1 MYFILSMVNPWE
13 CDEKAISGFVSQIIF
28 EILGA
33 SWDILLDS
41 SVYIL
46 GGILI
51 AGVLKVM
58 LSPELIVNHL
68 GRGRYTS
75 VVKAAFFG
83 IPLPL

>member
-1 MYFILSMVNPWE
+1 MVELVLEILS
-13 CDEKAISGFVSQIIF
+13 
-28 EILGA
+28 A

-68 GRGRYTS
+68 GKGRFIS

>member
-1 MYFILSMVNPWE
+1 MLQILAEIFI
-13 CDEKAISGFVSQIIF
+13 
-28 EILGA
+28 A
-33 SWDILLDS
+33 SWEILLDS

-51 AGVLKVM
+51 AGLLKVL

-68 GRGRYTS
+68 GRGKYSS

>member
-1 MYFILSMVNPWE
+1 MVEILY
-13 CDEKAISGFVSQIIF
+13 

-33 SWDILLDS
+33 SWEILLDS

-51 AGVLKVM
+51 AGVLKVL

-68 GRGRYTS
+68 GKGRYTS

>member
-13 CDEKAISGFVSQIIF
+13 CEIIF

>member
-1 MYFILSMVNPWE
+1 VEIVN
-13 CDEKAISGFVSQIIF
+13 
-28 EILGA
+28 EILVA
-33 SWDILLDS
+33 SWEILLDS

-58 LSPELIVNHL
+58 LNPETIANHL
-68 GRGRYTS
+68 GKGRYTS
-75 VVKAAFFG
+75 VAKAAFFG

>member
-1 MYFILSMVNPWE
+1 MVDILNE
-13 CDEKAISGFVSQIIF
+13 IF
-28 EILGA
+28 SA

-68 GRGRYTS
+68 GKGRYAS
-75 VVKAAFFG
+75 VAKAAFFG

>member
-1 MYFILSMVNPWE
+1 MVDIVN
-13 CDEKAISGFVSQIIF
+13 

-58 LSPELIVNHL
+58 ISPELIVNHL
-68 GRGRYTS
+68 GKGRYTS
-75 VVKAAFFG
+75 VMKAAFFG

>member
-1 MYFILSMVNPWE
+1 MV
-13 CDEKAISGFVSQIIF
+13 DIIN
-28 EILGA
+28 EILNA
-33 SWDILLDS
+33 SWEILLDS

-51 AGVLKVM
+51 AGILKVV

-68 GRGRYTS
+68 GKGRYTS

>member
-1 MYFILSMVNPWE
+1 MLQIFAEIFI
-13 CDEKAISGFVSQIIF
+13 
-28 EILGA
+28 A
-33 SWDILLDS
+33 SWEILLDS

-51 AGVLKVM
+51 AGLLKVL

-68 GRGRYTS
+68 GRGRYSS
-75 VVKAAFFG
+75 VAKAAFFG

>member
-1 MYFILSMVNPWE
+1 MVELIIEILS
-13 CDEKAISGFVSQIIF
+13 
-28 EILGA
+28 A

-68 GRGRYTS
+68 GKGRYTS
-75 VVKAAFFG
+75 VAKAAFFG

>member
-1 MYFILSMVNPWE
+1 MVE
-13 CDEKAISGFVSQIIF
+13 IVY

-33 SWDILLDS
+33 SWEILLDS

-68 GRGRYTS
+68 GKGRYTS
-75 VVKAAFFG
+75 VFKAAFFG

>member
-1 MYFILSMVNPWE
+1 MIE
-13 CDEKAISGFVSQIIF
+13 IIF

>member
-1 MYFILSMVNPWE
+1 ML
-13 CDEKAISGFVSQIIF
+13 QIVA
-28 EILGA
+28 EILVA
-33 SWDILLDS
+33 SWEILLDS

-51 AGVLKVM
+51 AGLLKVL

-68 GRGRYTS
+68 GRGRYSS